1 MKKIV
6 LALMIWCGAVP
17 AQANDAE
24 RLLGIII
31 GGAIVIEAL
40 KPQQVTPMPHKEYYP
55 VYTTPVYDYDYYTVC
70 HTQRSVYQGWVE
82 RLYFNCYG
90 DVIRIDRLHR
100 Y

>member
-1 MKKIV
+1 MKKIA
-6 LALMIWCGAVP
+6 LALMIWCGAMP

-40 KPQQVTPMPHKEYYP
+40 KPHPVTPMPRKEYYP
-55 VYTTPVYDYDYYTVC
+55 VYTAPVYDYYTVC
-70 HTQRSVYQGWVE
+70 YIE
-82 RLYFNCYG
+82 RQIYHSWSERVYFNCYG
-90 DVIRIDRLHR
+90 DVIKVERIHR